1 MLNVTT
7 QDKAA
12 RDRAWNQANAER
24 KLELNRRGNR
34 ALYHREKALGDI
46 FKNVAAQSDSQGGI

>member
-1 MLNVTT
+1 MTT

-12 RDRAWNQANAER
+12 RDRAWNQANPER

-34 ALYHREKALGDI
+34 ALYHRQRALREVIQDLTD
-46 FKNVAAQSDSQGGI
+46 AAVKEEF

>member
-1 MLNVTT
+1 MTT

-12 RDRAWNQANAER
+12 RDRAWNQAHPER

-34 ALYHREKALGDI
+34 ALYHRQRALADI
-46 FKNVAAQSDSQGGI
+46 FQNVAAQSDQAAT

>member
-1 MLNVTT
+1 MTT

-34 ALYHREKALGDI
+34 ALYHRKKALAAI
-46 FKNVAAQSDSQGGI
+46 CKNVAAKPTDGGI

>member
-1 MLNVTT
+1 MTT

-12 RDRAWNQANAER
+12 RDRAWNQANPER

-46 FKNVAAQSDSQGGI
+46 FKTVAAESDSQGGI

>member
-1 MLNVTT
+1 MTT

-12 RDRAWNQANAER
+12 RDRAWNQAHPKR

-34 ALYHREKALGDI
+34 ALYHRQKALRDVI
-46 FKNVAAQSDSQGGI
+46 QNVTDAAVKEGF